1 MLSLATDYS
10 FAMNLDLVQGWSTKL
25 QPTHI

>member
-10 FAMNLDLVQGWSTKL
+10 FAMNLDLVQGRSTKL
-25 QPTHI
+25 QPPHI